1 MAKTRANRIG
11 ILTAG
16 GDCPGLNAAIRG
28 VGKAAMGTYGIKVV
42 GIYDGFLG
50 LIEHNFRQFEWE
62 DLSGILSRGGTILRT
77 SRVKPHKFET
87 EDGETVDMTD
97 VAAEHY
103 HEMGLDCLVCL
114 GGGGTQKNALQLME
128 KTGINVITLPKTID
142 NDIAGTDVCFGFDT
156 ATSIATEAIDRLHS
170 TADSHRR
177 IMVVEIMGNRVG
189 WLALAAGVA
198 GGADAILIPEIPY
211 DIEAVAEAV
220 RARDRRGSR
229 FSIVAVAEGAR
240 PQGEELTGD
249 QLGKA
254 PPDVLGIQHHVG
266 TTVAR
271 QLREL
276 TGIESRVTVLGHVQ
290 RGGPPT
296 PNDRLLA
303 TKLGTAAAELLA
315 KGKWGTM
322 VASRGQGWKA
332 LPLED
337 VAGERRYVELDH
349 PLVSS
354 ARRIGA
360 CLGDE

>member
-1 MAKTRANRIG
+1 MAKTNRIG
-11 ILTAG
+11 VLTAG
-16 GDCPGLNAAIRG
+16 GDCPGLNASIRA
-28 VGKAAMGTYGIKVV
+28 VGKAAMGSHGIKVV

-50 LIEHNFRQFEWE
+50 LIEHNSRQFEWD

-77 SRVKPHKFET
+77 SRVKPHKFEA
-87 EDGETVDMTD
+87 EDGTIVDMTG
-97 VAAEHY
+97 VAADHY

-114 GGGGTQKNALQLME
+114 GGGGTQKNALRLME
-128 KTGINVITLPKTID
+128 TTGINVITLPKTID

-156 ATSIATEAIDRLHS
+156 AISIATEAIDRLHS

-211 DIEAVAEAV
+211 DIEAVADAV

-240 PQGEELTGD
+240 PAGEEHSEE
-249 QLGKA
+249 QLGKTRS
-254 PPDVLGIQHHVG
+254 DLLGIQHHVG

-271 QLREL
+271 QLQEL

-290 RGGPPT
+290 RGGAPT

-303 TKLGTAAAELLA
+303 TKLGTATAELLA
-315 KGKWGTM
+315 KGKYGMM
-322 VASRGQGWKA
+322 VASRGEGWEA
-332 LPLED
+332 VPLKD
-337 VAGERRYVELDH
+337 TAGKRRYVELDH
-349 PLVSS
+349 PLVAS
-354 ARRIGA
+354 ARQIGT